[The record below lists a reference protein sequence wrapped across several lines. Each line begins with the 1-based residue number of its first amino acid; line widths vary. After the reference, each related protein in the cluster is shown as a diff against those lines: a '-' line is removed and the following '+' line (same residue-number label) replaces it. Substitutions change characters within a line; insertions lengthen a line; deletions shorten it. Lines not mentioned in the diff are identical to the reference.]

1 MEKDTTIQRKNKQ
14 KIDVIE
20 PTDEHLTSR
29 AGLALFVQYLQSIRL
44 MPIMER
50 MFASMRKNKKGLA
63 VSDFFL
69 QILCFF
75 MEGSSRH
82 LSWFDHL
89 KRDESYAAL
98 LACRKEDLASSHAV
112 KRFFGKFFVRGYLF
126 RHLLQRLFIWRL
138 KQTRPVVIELGLDS
152 MVLENDDAPKRQ
164 GVQPTYKKVK
174 GFHPLQMNWGRYI
187 VDAVFREGSKH
198 SNHGKT
204 VEKML
209 VQIVNKIRREYRDDV
224 PILVRMDAAFFD
236 EKLFE
241 SCERLNVGY
250 LCGGKEYPNVKNA
263 VEKASDWQTFTS
275 SGKRE
280 IWQYT
285 EFMSR
290 QGTWKKA
297 RRTIYSRLI
306 ERDSQLS
313 LPGLNHDCVI
323 ITNIGMGGAIDNQL
337 RQAAEEKRINAHS
350 ILAFYHGRGN
360 DELANRALKNFGHEQ
375 LPFKKFAPNTAWYY
389 LMLLGNNLFEAFKED
404 VSEPV
409 IALTVYADTF
419 RRQFLDIAGKLVRH
433 AGKLIL
439 KVPKTTFERL
449 QLDRLFTTCRQSLV
463 PI

>member
-1 MEKDTTIQRKNKQ
+1 MLLN
-14 KIDVIE
+14 
-20 PTDEHLTSR
+20 P
-29 AGLALFVQYLQSIRL
+29 L
-44 MPIMER
+44 MPIMEK

-98 LACRKEDLASSHAV
+98 LACRKEDLAPSHAV

-138 KQTRPVVIELGLDS
+138 KQTRPVVIEFGLDS

-187 VDAVFREGSKH
+187 VDAVFRGGSKH

-250 LCGGKEYPNVKNA
+250 LCGGKSYAKVKYA
-263 VEKASDWQTFTS
+263 AEKATDWQTFTS
-275 SGKRE
+275 SGKRGDLAE
-280 IWQYT
+280 HRVY
-285 EFMSR
+285 EPAGDMEEGS
-290 QGTWKKA
+290 A
-297 RRTIYSRLI
+297 
-306 ERDSQLS
+306 
-313 LPGLNHDCVI
+313 HD
-323 ITNIGMGGAIDNQL
+323 
-337 RQAAEEKRINAHS
+337 
-350 ILAFYHGRGN
+350 
-360 DELANRALKNFGHEQ
+360 
-375 LPFKKFAPNTAWYY
+375 
-389 LMLLGNNLFEAFKED
+389 
-404 VSEPV
+404 
-409 IALTVYADTF
+409 
-419 RRQFLDIAGKLVRH
+419 
-433 AGKLIL
+433 
-439 KVPKTTFERL
+439 L
-449 QLDRLFTTCRQSLV
+449 QSPD
-463 PI
+463 